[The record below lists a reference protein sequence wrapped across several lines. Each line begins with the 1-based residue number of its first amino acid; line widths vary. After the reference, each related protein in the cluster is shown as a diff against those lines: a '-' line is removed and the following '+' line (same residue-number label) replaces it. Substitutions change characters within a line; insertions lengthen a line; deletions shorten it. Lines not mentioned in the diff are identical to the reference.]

1 MNRRLWEGLG
11 LGLGLA
17 LLTAIAA
24 AQEASR
30 SVQSGV
36 FTAAQAER
44 GAKVFQTVCQG
55 CHQPEE
61 FGDGAYMDGW
71 SGQMASDMIEQI
83 RSTMP
88 QDNPGSL
95 KRPEYVDIAAFLFQ
109 LNALPTGDAEMDV
122 DNAKNILIEGP
133 YGSASNGR

>member
-1 MNRRLWEGLG
+1 MRRRLFFGMGSL
-11 LGLGLA
+11 
-17 LLTAIAA
+17 LLTTLLAV
-24 AQEASR
+24 AQEEGQR

-44 GAKVFQTVCQG
+44 GARAFEASCQE

-61 FGDGAYMDGW
+61 FSDGGYMDGW
-71 SGQMASDMIEQI
+71 SGQTANDLVEQV

-95 KRPEYVDIAAFLFQ
+95 KRKDYVDIAAYFFQ
-109 LNALPTGDAEMDV
+109 LNALPTGESEMDAE
-122 DNAKNILIEGP
+122 NAKTILIEGP
-133 YGSASNGR
+133 YGSSKTHGR

>member
-1 MNRRLWEGLG
+1 MKRQLCIGLG
-11 LGLGLA
+11 WIVLTA
-17 LLTAIAA
+17 LLAV
-24 AQEASR
+24 AQEEEVR

-44 GAKVFQTVCQG
+44 GGKVFQTTCQD

-61 FGDGAYMDGW
+61 FSDGAYMDGW
-71 SGQMASDMIEQI
+71 SGQTAIDLIEQI

-95 KRPEYVDIAAFLFQ
+95 KRKDYVDIAAYLFQ
-109 LNALPTGDAEMDV
+109 LNALPTGDGEMDTE
-122 DNAKNILIEGP
+122 NAKTILIEGP
-133 YGSASNGR
+133 YGSSAHDGH

>member
-1 MNRRLWEGLG
+1 MKRQLWMGAG
-11 LGLGLA
+11 A
-17 LLTAIAA
+17 LLATSLFVT
-24 AQEASR
+24 AQEERR

-44 GAKVFQTVCQG
+44 GAKTFQTVCQQ
-55 CHQPEE
+55 CHQPDE

-71 SGQMASDMIEQI
+71 SGQLASDMIEQI

-95 KRPEYVDIAAFLFQ
+95 KRKDYVDVAAYLFQ

-122 DNAKNILIEGP
+122 DNAKSILIEGP
-133 YGSASNGR
+133 YGSSSSDGR